1 MSTQYEKMTTFK
13 EGPLII
19 KMAIPSIITMLIT
32 NIYNMADTAFVGLL
46 GTSASGAVGIV
57 FGFMAILQS
66 IGFLFGQGAGSIL
79 SRKLGSQD
87 HDEANVTASTGLF
100 CAGLLSIVATII
112 CFIFLDPMVR
122 ILGRTETIAPF
133 A

>member
-32 NIYNMADTAFVGLL
+32 NIYNMADTAFVGQL

-66 IGFLFGQGAGSIL
+66 IGFLIGQGACSIL
-79 SRKLGSQD
+79 S
-87 HDEANVTASTGLF
+87 
-100 CAGLLSIVATII
+100 
-112 CFIFLDPMVR
+112 
-122 ILGRTETIAPF
+122 
-133 A
+133 